1 MSVLCERCS
10 TEKATVIATCIYNGE
25 TTKRSLCQACYDDE
39 GLALPIAEAIV
50 SEFKPL
56 EPIAKIELK
65 LVKSAIDMVVGD
77 GEDETDAS
85 LDRVCPQCGMTLA
98 EFKTRR
104 VVGCAHDY
112 EVFAD
117 ELRDLLLRLHG
128 GREHRGKVPLDI
140 EMQRIREH
148 RVQQLAGELER
159 AIDSEHYEEAARL
172 RDRIQA
178 LKQASVDGD
187 S

>member
-1 MSVLCERCS
+1 MLCERCE
-10 TEKATVIATCIYNGE
+10 EKPATVKATCIVNGE
-25 TTKRSLCQACYDDE
+25 TTKRALCQSCYDDE

-50 SEFKPL
+50 SEFSPL

-65 LVKSAIDMVVGD
+65 LVQSHITPRADTTSPDI
-77 GEDETDAS
+77 T
-85 LDRVCPQCGMTLA
+85 CPFCGMTLS

-112 EVFAD
+112 DLFRED
-117 ELRDLLLRLHG
+117 MSELLLRLHG
-128 GREHRGKVPLDI
+128 GLEHRGKVPLEV
-140 EMQRIREH
+140 EMKRIREQ
-148 RVQQLAGELER
+148 RVEQLATDLDR
-159 AIDSEHYEEAARL
+159 AIGEEHYEEAARL

-178 LKQASVDGD
+178 LKEASEDVD

>member
-1 MSVLCERCS
+1 MLCERCS
-10 TEKATVIATCIYNGE
+10 TNKATVIATCIVNGE
-25 TTKRSLCQACYDDE
+25 TTKRSLCQQCYDDE

-50 SEFKPL
+50 SDNPPL

-65 LVKSAIDMVVGD
+65 LVKSAIDFSEGD
-77 GEDETDAS
+77 SEVAMDHA
-85 LDRVCPQCGMTLA
+85 CPHCGMTLS
-98 EFKTRR
+98 EFKKRR
-104 VVGCAHDY
+104 VVGCPHDY

-117 ELRDLLLRLHG
+117 EMRELLLRLHG
-128 GREHRGKVPLDI
+128 GREHRGKVPLDV

-148 RVQQLAGELER
+148 RVQQLVGELER

-178 LKQASVDGD
+178 LKEASDESD